1 MIWSVFS
8 VVHIAPNRRE
18 DSDTMVVA
26 DVVVD
31 KAVQLLDDPQPT
43 PGLTDITS
51 LQNSNSLKAEID
63 GF

>member
-1 MIWSVFS
+1 MYSAVY
-8 VVHIAPNRRE
+8 VAPDRHE
-18 DSDTMVVA
+18 HSDKVVVA

-31 KAVQLLDDPQPT
+31 KAVQSLDDPQPT

-63 GF
+63 GS